1 MRIQKEIELI
11 MYMPKHF
18 LPHQESRVRKLIEQN
33 PFMTILSYS
42 KDSMPFI
49 NHLPVIFSSKPNE
62 DRILIGHMSK
72 QNPQWRHFIDNP
84 NATLIVQGP
93 HTYITPKWYRFS
105 RDVPT
110 WNYAVAHLQGKVE
123 LVESFSEQV
132 EVLKQLTHF
141 FEKSNPSPWEFKLP
155 DDLLDETALTSA
167 IISFRFNIEKVDAK
181 FKLSQNRGI
190 EDKAGVIEG
199 LKERTD
205 DMSLAVREMMMIENV
220 E

>member
-1 MRIQKEIELI
+1 
-11 MYMPKHF
+11 MYLPKHF
-18 LPHQESRVRKLIEQN
+18 LPNQESRVRKLIEQN
-33 PFMTILSYS
+33 PFMTVLSYS
-42 KDSMPFI
+42 KGSMPFI
-49 NHLPVIFSSKPNE
+49 NHLPVIFSSKPSE
-62 DRILIGHMSK
+62 ERILIGHMSK
-72 QNPQWRHFIDNP
+72 RNPQWRHFTDNP

-93 HTYITPKWYRFS
+93 HAYITPKWYRLS

-132 EVLKQLTHF
+132 EVLRQLTHF
-141 FEKSNPSPWEFKLP
+141 FEKSNPSPWGFELP

-167 IISFRFNIEKVDAK
+167 IVSFRFNIETVDAK
-181 FKLSQNRGI
+181 FKLSQNRSI
-190 EDKAGVIEG
+190 EDRAGVIEG

-205 DMSLAVREMMMIENV
+205 EMSHAVREMMIEV

>member
-1 MRIQKEIELI
+1 
-11 MYMPKHF
+11 MYLPKHF
-18 LPHQESRVRKLIEQN
+18 LPNQESRVRKLIEQN

-49 NHLPVIFSSKPNE
+49 NHLPIIFSSKPSE
-62 DRILIGHMSK
+62 ERILIGHMSK

-84 NATLIVQGP
+84 NATFIVQGP
-93 HTYITPKWYRFS
+93 HTYITPKWYKFG

-132 EVLKQLTHF
+132 EILKQLTCF
-141 FEKSNPSPWEFKLP
+141 FEKSNPSPWEFELP

-167 IISFRFNIEKVDAK
+167 IISFRFKIEEVDAK
-181 FKLSQNRGI
+181 FKLSQNRST
-190 EDKAGVIEG
+190 EDKSGIIEG

-205 DMSLAVREMMMIENV
+205 EKSRAVREMMIENG